1 MPRTA
6 SSRQQRQG
14 KPPYETT
21 RVPVPPD
28 KLNAFAAM
36 VKAASHC
43 EGMTPWEQCFV
54 ASMIRA
60 CASYGGDPA
69 LSPREWQILE
79 RIADKAKRRR

>member
-1 MPRTA
+1 
-6 SSRQQRQG
+6 
-14 KPPYETT
+14 
-21 RVPVPPD
+21 
-28 KLNAFAAM
+28 M